1 MLHDAGAHIRAY
13 DPTAFKPYA
22 MYPWIEIKTSSL
34 EVCDG
39 ADVLAV
45 LTEWNEFT
53 KVNPKDVGERLKAK
67 MVVDGRNVL
76 DRDAWQ
82 SAGFTYKG
90 VGR

>member
-1 MLHDAGAHIRAY
+1 MTQLRNSLIKA
-13 DPTAFKPYA
+13 
-22 MYPWIEIKTSSL
+22 YPWIEISPSPL
-34 EVCDG
+34 DACAG

-45 LTEWNEFT
+45 LTEWKEFAE
-53 KVNPKDVGERLKAK
+53 VNPQEVGQRLKSK

-82 SAGFTYKG
+82 TAGFTYKG

>member
-1 MLHDAGAHIRAY
+1 
-13 DPTAFKPYA
+13 